1 MALFIGL
8 KIENDVDYDR
18 LISALKEIG
27 IKTLDE
33 VDENPKSFVYAMS
46 TDSKFQVELSEFTD
60 EEIADEFYER
70 DL

>member
-46 TDSKFQVELSEFTD
+46 TDSKFLVELSEFTD

-70 DL
+70 DF

>member
-46 TDSKFQVELSEFTD
+46 TDSKFLVELSEFTD